1 MRTIVSQS
9 IIVCAGFLIGPT
21 AMQSV
26 ETKDVNEVK
35 SDPRYILLNEFLTDR
50 ACPIARHT
58 ADFIIAADRND
69 LDWRLL
75 PSISIIESGGGKD
88 YRNNNVLG
96 WDSCRTRFPSIQEGI
111 HLVASHLANS
121 KLYRH
126 KPLEDMLRTYN
137 AANPNY
143 AVKVKQVMRS
153 ISPVE
158 HPIRLVPN

>member
-1 MRTIVSQS
+1 MRTIVSQG
-9 IIVCAGFLIGPT
+9 IIVCAGFLISPV
-21 AMQSV
+21 AMQPL
-26 ETKDVNEVK
+26 ETKNVSEVK
-35 SDPRYILLNEFLTDR
+35 SDPRYLVLNEFLTGR

-96 WDSCRTRFPSIQEGI
+96 WDSCHTYFPSVQAGI
-111 HLVASHLANS
+111 HFVASHLANS
-121 KLYRH
+121 RLYRH
-126 KPLEDMLRTYN
+126 KGLEALLSTYN

-143 AVKVKQVMRS
+143 AMAVKQVMRS

-158 HPIRLVPN
+158 HPIRLAGD